1 MAWAGRHRLA
11 RNADNRTPESS
22 EAFLYLGSIAMLL
35 NRLYPRCSFLITLE
49 EEDFFFRAK
58 RKAKN
63 RCQPMQ
69 PRPAGL
75 VSTALPCSAPSRPC
89 MSRSDLGRCGSEFWD
104 CFAPPHERVQCTK
117 RRAAGGEMWY
127 KASFRC
133 RVQPCSTRPNLCE
146 NCYNAQSPSARR
158 LVRDSGFIA
167 VLIEVEPPRI
177 TAVTIELPAQRP
189 PCMSVGKRRHPPS
202 SPSSGV
208 TRGSTG

>member
-1 MAWAGRHRLA
+1 MRLNVIEKPAGQKGCAVIPKRWVVERSIAWAGRNRLA
-11 RNADNRTPESS
+11 SKEYNRNPESS
-22 EAFLYLGSIAMLL
+22 EALLYLGSIAMLL
-35 NRLYPRCSFLITLE
+35 NQLYPRCSFLITLE

-133 RVQPCSTRPNLCE
+133 RVQPCSTRPIFARTAIMLNLH
-146 NCYNAQSPSARR
+146 QPDGTRR
-158 LVRDSGFIA
+158 IPDQILN
-167 VLIEVEPPRI
+167 L
-177 TAVTIELPAQRP
+177 
-189 PCMSVGKRRHPPS
+189 H
-202 SPSSGV
+202 
-208 TRGSTG
+208 

>member
-1 MAWAGRHRLA
+1 MQHNTAIRLNVIEQPPGQTGCAVIPKRWVAERAMAWAGRHRLA

-133 RVQPCSTRPNLCE
+133 RVQPCSTRPIFARTAIMLNLH
-146 NCYNAQSPSARR
+146 QPDGSF
-158 LVRDSGFIA
+158 GIA
-167 VLIEVEPPRI
+167 DL
-177 TAVTIELPAQRP
+177 
-189 PCMSVGKRRHPPS
+189 
-202 SPSSGV
+202 
-208 TRGSTG
+208 

>member
-22 EAFLYLGSIAMLL
+22 EAFLYLGSIALLL

-133 RVQPCSTRPNLCE
+133 RVQPCSTRPIFVRTAIMLNLH
-146 NCYNAQSPSARR
+146 QPDGTRR
-158 LVRDSGFIA
+158 IPDQILN
-167 VLIEVEPPRI
+167 L
-177 TAVTIELPAQRP
+177 
-189 PCMSVGKRRHPPS
+189 H
-202 SPSSGV
+202 
-208 TRGSTG
+208 